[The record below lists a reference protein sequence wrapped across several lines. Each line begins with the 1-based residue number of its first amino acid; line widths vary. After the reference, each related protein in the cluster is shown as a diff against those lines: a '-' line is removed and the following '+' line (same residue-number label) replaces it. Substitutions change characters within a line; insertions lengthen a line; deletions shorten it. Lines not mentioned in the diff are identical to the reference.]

1 MGFFELVLL
10 GVVGAAMIAGG
21 VVGYRG
27 TRRTGVRAG
36 AAAAIAAGAAMLLAL
51 AFAIPVSVSTSTG

>member
-10 GVVGAAMIAGG
+10 GVVGAALIAGG
-21 VVGYRG
+21 VVAYRG

-36 AAAAIAAGAAMLLAL
+36 AAAAIAAGAAMLLAVAL
-51 AFAIPVSVSTSTG
+51 VTPVFVSTD